1 MGISKNKQ
9 WKHTNVALLKGELE
23 GMTLDN
29 NSQDVVPEIKLQQS
43 SLQQNISP
51 PLYSTS
57 EKSIAKAYSTAKTYS
72 TTNIVGQTRGG
83 TIKSPQKQPR
93 RQRVQF
99 IDTSKLLTS

>member
-9 WKHTNVALLKGELE
+9 WKNTNVALLRGELE
-23 GMTLDN
+23 GVTLDN
-29 NSQDVVPEIKLQQS
+29 NSQGVSTPDRSLQQSSLQGS

-51 PLYSTS
+51 PLYST
-57 EKSIAKAYSTAKTYS
+57 AKTQS
-72 TTNIVGQTRGG
+72 T
-83 TIKSPQKQPR
+83 QKQKQIR